1 VYIWSIIKIKTM
13 AKSRKDNHEWT
24 GADNMLALYYYK
36 YKTEFLGL
44 EEKELCEMIGTTL
57 ASLKMQAS
65 NFRRLHTV
73 TEGLSDFSKAQAE
86 IYVKYGKLCR
96 YELFKELKKVLPID
110 EVITSRLVKLTG
122 RNLRKL

>member
-1 VYIWSIIKIKTM
+1 MT
-13 AKSRKDNHEWT
+13 KSRKNNHEWT
-24 GADNMLALYYYK
+24 TADNMLALYYYK

-44 EEKELCEMIGTTL
+44 EEKELCDMIGTTL
-57 ASLKMQAS
+57 GSLKMQAS